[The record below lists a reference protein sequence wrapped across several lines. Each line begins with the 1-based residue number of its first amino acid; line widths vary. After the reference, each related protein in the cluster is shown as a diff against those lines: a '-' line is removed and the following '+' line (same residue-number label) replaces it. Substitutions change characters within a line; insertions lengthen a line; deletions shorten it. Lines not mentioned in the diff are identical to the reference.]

1 MMTGCVS
8 STSLVIPENLKV
20 RCPDLQK
27 LESGQSKE
35 IIRVM
40 IDDRRKYVDCQSRYD
55 AILSIFDK
63 SS

>member
-40 IDDRRKYVDCQSRYD
+40 IDDRRKYIECKAKHE
-55 AILSIFDK
+55 AIISIFEK
-63 SS
+63 PS